1 MPNKL
6 VWEYLPEPPKEAVKG
21 LAHTLFKEE
30 LPWHDTIA
38 RLLLQRGISSFDQA
52 KAFFNPSL
60 VDLHDPYQMKD
71 MDLAVERILSA
82 IDQEQPILIYGD
94 YDVDGTC
101 SVAVLYLFLSA
112 IYPHVFTYVPDR
124 YREGYGVSTQGI
136 DFADDNEIP
145 LIITLDCGIKS
156 HERVVYARERGIDMI
171 ITDHHTPSD
180 TLPEAVAV
188 LNPKRADCPYPYKEL
203 CGCGIGFKLVQALC
217 TALDLPSQTAYRY
230 LDLVA
235 LATCADIVPLTG
247 ENRILVH
254 AGLQLINQQPS
265 EVMQLLLASAKH
277 PVEVRDLV
285 FVAAPRVNAAGRM
298 QHAEKAVRLL
308 TGQDLD
314 EAATLEYL
322 NTQRKTTDEQI
333 TYEALR
339 MIVLDREETAP
350 ATVVFSP
357 HWHKGVIGIVAS
369 RLIETYYRPTIV
381 FTQSGEVLA
390 ASARSVKGFN
400 LYEALC
406 ECQDELIQ
414 FGGHTAAAGMT
425 LHPDNYER
433 FKQKFQ
439 EVVERTLPPALR
451 DPKLLLSGE
460 LPLSDITYTFYRCL
474 QRFAPF
480 GPKNMTPIFYAHNV
494 LAKEV
499 RRVGKDFSHLRMIL
513 NDPKSNHDFVAV
525 GFGLGYQ
532 ESLVES
538 GEPLT
543 VAYQLT
549 ENSWQGRTS
558 LELIVKAVKIM
569 TSDQ

>member
-1 MPNKL
+1 MPSKL
-6 VWEYLPEPPKEAVKG
+6 VWDFLPAPPKEAVEA
-21 LAHTLFKEE
+21 LTRSLFKEV
-30 LPWHDTIA
+30 LPWHRTIA
-38 RLLLQRGISSFDQA
+38 SLLLQRGITSFEEA
-52 KAFFNPSL
+52 RAFFNPSL
-60 VDLHDPYQMKD
+60 ADLHDPFLMKD
-71 MDLAVERILSA
+71 MDKAVERILLA
-82 IDQEQPILIYGD
+82 ISSEQPILIYGD

-112 IYPHVFTYVPDR
+112 IYPNVFTYVPDR
-124 YREGYGVSTQGI
+124 YREGYGVSSQGI
-136 DFADDNEIP
+136 DFADDNQIP

-156 HERVVYARERGIDMI
+156 HERVAYARERGIDMI
-171 ITDHHTPSD
+171 ITDHHTPSE
-180 TLPEAVAV
+180 TLPEALAV
-188 LNPKRADCPYPYKEL
+188 LNPTRADCSYPYKEL

-217 TALDLPSQTAYRY
+217 KTLDFSPETAYKY

-254 AGLQLINQQPS
+254 TGLQLINQQPT
-265 EVMQLLLASAKH
+265 EVMQLLLASAKR

-285 FVAAPRVNAAGRM
+285 FVAAPRINAAGRM
-298 QHAEKAVRLL
+298 EHAEKAVRFLI
-308 TGQDLD
+308 GRDLD
-314 EAATLEYL
+314 KATELEYL

-333 TYEALR
+333 TEQALC
-339 MIVLDREETAP
+339 MILSQGEEEAP
-350 ATVVFSP
+350 ATVVFSQD
-357 HWHKGVIGIVAS
+357 WHKGVIGIVAS

-381 FTQSGEVLA
+381 FTQSGDVLA

-406 ECQDELIQ
+406 ECKDELIQ

-425 LHPDNYER
+425 LRPENYER

-439 EVVERTLPPALR
+439 EVVERTLPQELR
-451 DPKLLLSGE
+451 SPKLILSGE
-460 LPLSDITYTFYRCL
+460 LPLGDITYTFYRCL

-480 GPKNMTPIFYAHNV
+480 GPKNMTPVFYAHGV

-513 NDPKSNHDFVAV
+513 TDPKSNHDFVSV
-525 GFGLGYQ
+525 GFGLAPQ
-532 ESLVES
+532 KELIES
-538 GEPLT
+538 GQPLT
-543 VAYQLT
+543 IAYQLT

-558 LELIVKAVKIM
+558 LELIIKGVKSEK
-569 TSDQ
+569 

>member
-1 MPNKL
+1 MPSKL
-6 VWEYLPEPPKEAVKG
+6 VWDFLPAPPKEAVEA
-21 LAHTLFKEE
+21 LTRSLFKEV
-30 LPWHDTIA
+30 LPWHRTIA
-38 RLLLQRGISSFDQA
+38 SLLLQRGITSFEEA
-52 KAFFNPSL
+52 RAFFNPSL
-60 VDLHDPYQMKD
+60 ADLHDPFLMKD
-71 MDLAVERILSA
+71 MDKAVERILLA
-82 IDQEQPILIYGD
+82 ISSEQPILIYGD

-112 IYPHVFTYVPDR
+112 IYPNVFTYVPDR
-124 YREGYGVSTQGI
+124 YKEGYGVSSQGI
-136 DFADDNEIP
+136 DFADDNQIP

-156 HERVVYARERGIDMI
+156 HERVAYARERGIDMI
-171 ITDHHTPSD
+171 ITDHHTPSE
-180 TLPEAVAV
+180 TLPEALAV
-188 LNPKRADCPYPYKEL
+188 LNPKRADCSYPYKEL

-217 TALDLPSQTAYRY
+217 KTLDFSPETAYKY

-254 AGLQLINQQPS
+254 TGLQLINQQPT
-265 EVMQLLLASAKH
+265 EVMQLLLASAKR

-285 FVAAPRVNAAGRM
+285 FVAAPRINAAGRM
-298 QHAEKAVRLL
+298 EHAEKAVRFLI
-308 TGQDLD
+308 GRDLD
-314 EAATLEYL
+314 KATELEYL

-333 TYEALR
+333 TEQALC
-339 MIVLDREETAP
+339 MILSQGEEEAP
-350 ATVVFSP
+350 ATVVFSQD
-357 HWHKGVIGIVAS
+357 WHKGVIGIVAS

-381 FTQSGEVLA
+381 FTQSGDVLA

-406 ECQDELIQ
+406 ECKDELIQ

-425 LHPDNYER
+425 LRPENYER

-439 EVVERTLPPALR
+439 EVVERTLPQELR
-451 DPKLLLSGE
+451 SPKLTLSGE
-460 LPLSDITYTFYRCL
+460 LPLGDITYTFYRCL

-480 GPKNMTPIFYAHNV
+480 GPKNMTPVFYAHGV

-513 NDPKSNHDFVAV
+513 TDPKSNHDFVAV
-525 GFGLGYQ
+525 GFGLAPQ
-532 ESLVES
+532 KELIES
-538 GEPLT
+538 GQPLT
-543 VAYQLT
+543 IAYQLT

-558 LELIVKAVKIM
+558 LELIVKGVK
-569 TSDQ
+569 SEK

>member
-1 MPNKL
+1 MPSKL
-6 VWEYLPEPPKEAVKG
+6 VWDFLPAPPKEAVEA
-21 LAHTLFKEE
+21 LTRSLFKEV
-30 LPWHDTIA
+30 LPWHRTIA
-38 RLLLQRGISSFDQA
+38 SLLLQRGITSFEEA
-52 KAFFNPSL
+52 RAFFNPSL
-60 VDLHDPYQMKD
+60 ADLHDPFLMKD
-71 MDLAVERILSA
+71 MDKAVERILLA
-82 IDQEQPILIYGD
+82 ISSEQPILIYGD

-112 IYPHVFTYVPDR
+112 IYPNVFTYVPDR
-124 YREGYGVSTQGI
+124 YREGYGVSSQGI
-136 DFADDNEIP
+136 DFADDNQIP

-156 HERVVYARERGIDMI
+156 HERVAYARQRRIDMI
-171 ITDHHTPSD
+171 ITDHHTPSE
-180 TLPEAVAV
+180 TLPEALAV
-188 LNPKRADCPYPYKEL
+188 LNPKRADCSYPYKEL

-217 TALDLPSQTAYRY
+217 KTLDFSPETAYKY

-254 AGLQLINQQPS
+254 TGLQLINQQPT
-265 EVMQLLLASAKH
+265 EVMQLLLASAKR

-285 FVAAPRVNAAGRM
+285 FVAAPRINAAGRM
-298 QHAEKAVRLL
+298 EHAEKAVRFLI
-308 TGQDLD
+308 GRDLD
-314 EAATLEYL
+314 KATELEYL

-333 TYEALR
+333 TEQALC
-339 MIVLDREETAP
+339 MILSQGEEEAP
-350 ATVVFSP
+350 ATVVFSQD
-357 HWHKGVIGIVAS
+357 WHKGVIGIVAS

-381 FTQSGEVLA
+381 FTQSGDVLA

-406 ECQDELIQ
+406 ECKDELIQ
-414 FGGHTAAAGMT
+414 FGGHTAVAGMT
-425 LHPDNYER
+425 LRPENYER

-439 EVVERTLPPALR
+439 EVVERTLPQELR
-451 DPKLLLSGE
+451 SPKLILSGK

-480 GPKNMTPIFYAHNV
+480 GPKNMTPVFYAHGV

-513 NDPKSNHDFVAV
+513 TDLKSNHDFVAV
-525 GFGLGYQ
+525 GFGLAPQ
-532 ESLVES
+532 KELIES
-538 GEPLT
+538 GQPLT
-543 VAYQLT
+543 IAYQLT

-558 LELIVKAVKIM
+558 LELVVKDVRR
-569 TSDQ
+569 Q

>member
-1 MPNKL
+1 MPSQL
-6 VWEYLPEPPKEAVKG
+6 VWDFLPAPPKEAVAA
-21 LAHTLFKEE
+21 LTRSLFKEG
-30 LPWHDTIA
+30 LPWHRTIA
-38 RLLLQRGISSFDQA
+38 SLLLQRGITSFEEA
-52 KAFFNPSL
+52 RAFFNPSL
-60 VDLHDPYQMKD
+60 ADLHDPFLMKD
-71 MDLAVERILSA
+71 MDKAVERILLA
-82 IDQEQPILIYGD
+82 ISSEQPILIYGD

-112 IYPHVFTYVPDR
+112 IYPNVFTYVPDR
-124 YREGYGVSTQGI
+124 YREGYGVSSQGI
-136 DFADDNEIP
+136 DFADDNQIP

-156 HERVVYARERGIDMI
+156 HERVAYAHERGIDMI
-171 ITDHHTPSD
+171 ITDHHTPSE
-180 TLPEAVAV
+180 TLPEALAV
-188 LNPKRADCPYPYKEL
+188 LNPKRADCSYPYKEL

-217 TALDLPSQTAYRY
+217 KTLDFSPETAYKY

-254 AGLQLINQQPS
+254 TGLQLINQQPT
-265 EVMQLLLASAKH
+265 EVMQLLLASAKR

-285 FVAAPRVNAAGRM
+285 FVAAPRINAAGRM
-298 QHAEKAVRLL
+298 EHAEKAVRFLI
-308 TGQDLD
+308 GRDLD
-314 EAATLEYL
+314 KATELEYL

-333 TYEALR
+333 TEQALC
-339 MIVLDREETAP
+339 MILSQGEEEAP
-350 ATVVFSP
+350 ATVVFSQD
-357 HWHKGVIGIVAS
+357 WHKGVIGIVAS

-381 FTQSGEVLA
+381 FTQSGDVLA

-406 ECQDELIQ
+406 ECKDELIQ

-425 LHPDNYER
+425 LRPENYER

-439 EVVERTLPPALR
+439 EVVERTLPQELR
-451 DPKLLLSGE
+451 SPKLTLSGE
-460 LPLSDITYTFYRCL
+460 LPLGDITYTFYRCL

-480 GPKNMTPIFYAHNV
+480 GPKNMTPVFYAHGV

-513 NDPKSNHDFVAV
+513 TDPKSNHDFVAV

-538 GEPLT
+538 GAPLT
-543 VAYQLT
+543 IAYQLM
-549 ENSWQGRTS
+549 ENEWQGRTS
-558 LELIVKAVKIM
+558 LELIVKAVK
-569 TSDQ
+569 SEE

>member
-1 MPNKL
+1 MPSKL
-6 VWEYLPEPPKEAVKG
+6 VWDFLPAPPKEAVEA
-21 LAHTLFKEE
+21 LTRSLFKEV
-30 LPWHDTIA
+30 LPWHRTIA
-38 RLLLQRGISSFDQA
+38 SLLLQRGITSFEEA
-52 KAFFNPSL
+52 RAFFNPSL
-60 VDLHDPYQMKD
+60 ADLHDPFLMKD
-71 MDLAVERILSA
+71 MDKAVERILLA
-82 IDQEQPILIYGD
+82 ISSEQPILIYGD

-112 IYPHVFTYVPDR
+112 IYPNVFTYVPDR
-124 YREGYGVSTQGI
+124 YKEGYGVSSQGI
-136 DFADDNEIP
+136 DFADDNQIP

-156 HERVVYARERGIDMI
+156 HERVAYAHERGIDMI
-171 ITDHHTPSD
+171 ITDHHTPSE
-180 TLPEAVAV
+180 TLPEALAV
-188 LNPKRADCPYPYKEL
+188 LNPKRADCSYPYKEL

-217 TALDLPSQTAYRY
+217 KTLDFSPETAYKY

-254 AGLQLINQQPS
+254 TGLQLINQQPT
-265 EVMQLLLASAKH
+265 EVMQLLLASAKR

-285 FVAAPRVNAAGRM
+285 FVAAPRINAAGRM
-298 QHAEKAVRLL
+298 EHAEKAVRFLI
-308 TGQDLD
+308 GRDLD
-314 EAATLEYL
+314 KATELEYL

-333 TYEALR
+333 TEQALC
-339 MIVLDREETAP
+339 MILSQGEEEAP
-350 ATVVFSP
+350 ATVVFSQD
-357 HWHKGVIGIVAS
+357 WHKGVIGIVAS

-381 FTQSGEVLA
+381 FTQSGDVLA

-406 ECQDELIQ
+406 ECKDELIQ

-425 LHPDNYER
+425 LRPENYER

-439 EVVERTLPPALR
+439 EVVERTLPQELR
-451 DPKLLLSGE
+451 SPKLTLSGE

-480 GPKNMTPIFYAHNV
+480 GPKNMTPVFYAHGV

-513 NDPKSNHDFVAV
+513 TDPKSNHDFVAV
-525 GFGLGYQ
+525 GFGLAPQ
-532 ESLVES
+532 KELIES
-538 GEPLT
+538 GQPLT
-543 VAYQLT
+543 IAYQLT

-558 LELIVKAVKIM
+558 LELIIKGVKSEK
-569 TSDQ
+569 

>member
-1 MPNKL
+1 MPSKL
-6 VWEYLPEPPKEAVKG
+6 VWDFLPAPPKEAVEA
-21 LAHTLFKEE
+21 LTRSLFKEV
-30 LPWHDTIA
+30 LPWHRTIA
-38 RLLLQRGISSFDQA
+38 SLLLQRGITSFEEA
-52 KAFFNPSL
+52 RAFFNPSL
-60 VDLHDPYQMKD
+60 ADLHDPFLMKD
-71 MDLAVERILSA
+71 MDKAVERILLA
-82 IDQEQPILIYGD
+82 ISSEQPILIYGD

-112 IYPHVFTYVPDR
+112 IYPNVFTYVPDR
-124 YREGYGVSTQGI
+124 YREGYGVSSQGI
-136 DFADDNEIP
+136 DFADDNQIP

-156 HERVVYARERGIDMI
+156 HERVAYAHERGIDMI
-171 ITDHHTPSD
+171 ITDHHTPSE
-180 TLPEAVAV
+180 TLPEALAV
-188 LNPKRADCPYPYKEL
+188 LNPKRADCSYPYKEL

-217 TALDLPSQTAYRY
+217 KTLDFSPETAYKY

-254 AGLQLINQQPS
+254 TGLQLINQQPT
-265 EVMQLLLASAKH
+265 EVMQLLLASAKR

-285 FVAAPRVNAAGRM
+285 FVAAPRINAAGRM
-298 QHAEKAVRLL
+298 EHAEKAVHFLI
-308 TGQDLD
+308 GCDLD
-314 EAATLEYL
+314 KVTELEYL

-333 TYEALR
+333 TEQALC
-339 MIVLDREETAP
+339 MILSQGEEEAP
-350 ATVVFSP
+350 ATVVFSQD
-357 HWHKGVIGIVAS
+357 WHKGVIGIVAS

-381 FTQSGEVLA
+381 FTQSGDVLA

-406 ECQDELIQ
+406 ECKDELIQ

-425 LHPDNYER
+425 LRPENYER

-439 EVVERTLPPALR
+439 EVVERTLPQELR
-451 DPKLLLSGE
+451 SPKLILSGK

-480 GPKNMTPIFYAHNV
+480 GPKNMTPVFYAHGV

-513 NDPKSNHDFVAV
+513 TDPKSNHDFVAV
-525 GFGLGYQ
+525 GFGLAPQ
-532 ESLVES
+532 KELIES
-538 GEPLT
+538 GQPLT
-543 VAYQLT
+543 IAYQLT

-558 LELIVKAVKIM
+558 LELVVKGVK
-569 TSDQ
+569 SEK

>member
-1 MPNKL
+1 MPSKL
-6 VWEYLPEPPKEAVKG
+6 VWDFLPAPPKEAVEA
-21 LAHTLFKEE
+21 LTHSLFKEV
-30 LPWHDTIA
+30 LPWHRTIA
-38 RLLLQRGISSFDQA
+38 SLLLQRGITSFEEA
-52 KAFFNPSL
+52 RAFFNPSL
-60 VDLHDPYQMKD
+60 ADLHDPFLMKD
-71 MDLAVERILSA
+71 MDKAVERILLA
-82 IDQEQPILIYGD
+82 ISSEQPILIYGD

-112 IYPHVFTYVPDR
+112 IYPNVFTYVPDR
-124 YREGYGVSTQGI
+124 YKEGYGVSKEGI
-136 DFADDNEIP
+136 DFADDNQIP

-156 HERVVYARERGIDMI
+156 HERVAYARERRIDMI
-171 ITDHHTPSD
+171 ITDHHTPSE
-180 TLPEAVAV
+180 TLPEALAV
-188 LNPKRADCPYPYKEL
+188 LNPKRADCSYPYKEL

-217 TALDLPSQTAYRY
+217 KTLDFSPETAYKY

-254 AGLQLINQQPS
+254 TGLQLINQQPT
-265 EVMQLLLASAKH
+265 EVMQLLLASAKR

-285 FVAAPRVNAAGRM
+285 FVAAPRINAAGRM
-298 QHAEKAVRLL
+298 EHAEKAVRFLI
-308 TGQDLD
+308 GRDLD
-314 EAATLEYL
+314 KATELEYL

-333 TYEALR
+333 TEQALC
-339 MIVLDREETAP
+339 MILSQGEEEAP
-350 ATVVFSP
+350 ATVVFSQD
-357 HWHKGVIGIVAS
+357 WHKGVIGIVAS

-381 FTQSGEVLA
+381 FTQSGDVLA

-406 ECQDELIQ
+406 ECKDELIQ

-425 LHPDNYER
+425 LRPENYER

-439 EVVERTLPPALR
+439 EVVERTLPQELR
-451 DPKLLLSGE
+451 SPKLTLSGE
-460 LPLSDITYTFYRCL
+460 LPLGDITYTFYRCL

-480 GPKNMTPIFYAHNV
+480 GPKNMTPVFYAHGV

-513 NDPKSNHDFVAV
+513 IDPKSNHDFVAV
-525 GFGLGYQ
+525 GFGLAPQ
-532 ESLVES
+532 KELIES
-538 GEPLT
+538 GQPLT
-543 VAYQLT
+543 IAYQLT

-558 LELIVKAVKIM
+558 LELIIKGVKSEK
-569 TSDQ
+569 

>member
-1 MPNKL
+1 MPSKL
-6 VWEYLPEPPKEAVKG
+6 VWDFLPTPPKEAVEA
-21 LAHTLFKEE
+21 LTHSLFKEVH
-30 LPWHDTIA
+30 PWHRIIA
-38 RLLLQRGISSFDQA
+38 SLLLQRGITSFEEA

-60 VDLHDPYQMKD
+60 ADLHDPFLMKD
-71 MDLAVERILSA
+71 MDKAVERILLA
-82 IDQEQPILIYGD
+82 ISSEQPILIYGD

-112 IYPHVFTYVPDR
+112 IYPNVFTYVPDR
-124 YREGYGVSTQGI
+124 YREGYGVSSQGI
-136 DFADDNEIP
+136 DFADDNQIP

-156 HERVVYARERGIDMI
+156 HERVAYARERGIDMI
-171 ITDHHTPSD
+171 ITDHHTPSE
-180 TLPEAVAV
+180 TLPEALAV
-188 LNPKRADCPYPYKEL
+188 LNPKRADCSYPYKEL

-217 TALDLPSQTAYRY
+217 KTLDFSPETAYKY

-254 AGLQLINQQPS
+254 TGLQLINQQPT
-265 EVMQLLLASAKH
+265 EVMQLLLASSKR

-285 FVAAPRVNAAGRM
+285 FVAAPRINAAGRM
-298 QHAEKAVRLL
+298 EHAEKAVRFLI
-308 TGQDLD
+308 GRDLD
-314 EAATLEYL
+314 KATELEYL

-333 TYEALR
+333 TEQALC
-339 MIVLDREETAP
+339 MILSQGEEEAP
-350 ATVVFSP
+350 ATVVFSQD
-357 HWHKGVIGIVAS
+357 WHKGVIGIVAS

-381 FTQSGEVLA
+381 FTQSGDVLA

-406 ECQDELIQ
+406 ECKDELIQ

-425 LHPDNYER
+425 LRPENYER

-439 EVVERTLPPALR
+439 EVVERTLPQELR
-451 DPKLLLSGE
+451 SPKLTLSGE
-460 LPLSDITYTFYRCL
+460 LPLGDITYTFYRCL

-480 GPKNMTPIFYAHNV
+480 GPKNMTPVFYAHGV

-513 NDPKSNHDFVAV
+513 TDPKSNHDFVAV
-525 GFGLGYQ
+525 GFGLAPQ
-532 ESLVES
+532 KELIES
-538 GEPLT
+538 GQPLT
-543 VAYQLT
+543 IAYQLT

-558 LELIVKAVKIM
+558 LELIIKGVKRM
-569 TSDQ
+569 TSD

>member
-1 MPNKL
+1 MPSKL
-6 VWEYLPEPPKEAVKG
+6 VWDFLPTPPKEAVEA
-21 LAHTLFKEE
+21 LTHSLFKEVH
-30 LPWHDTIA
+30 PWHRIIA
-38 RLLLQRGISSFDQA
+38 SLLLQRGITSFEEA

-60 VDLHDPYQMKD
+60 ADLHDPFLMKD
-71 MDLAVERILSA
+71 MDKAVERILLA
-82 IDQEQPILIYGD
+82 ISSEQPILIYGD

-112 IYPHVFTYVPDR
+112 IYPNVFTYVPDR
-124 YREGYGVSTQGI
+124 YREGYGVSSQGI
-136 DFADDNEIP
+136 DFADDNQIP

-156 HERVVYARERGIDMI
+156 HERVAYARERGIDMI
-171 ITDHHTPSD
+171 ITDHHTPSE
-180 TLPEAVAV
+180 TLPEALAV
-188 LNPKRADCPYPYKEL
+188 LNPKRADCSYPYKEL

-217 TALDLPSQTAYRY
+217 KTLDFSPETAYKY

-254 AGLQLINQQPS
+254 TGLQLINQQPT
-265 EVMQLLLASAKH
+265 EVMQLLLASAKR

-285 FVAAPRVNAAGRM
+285 FVAAPRINAAGRM
-298 QHAEKAVRLL
+298 EHAEKAVRFLI
-308 TGQDLD
+308 GRDLD
-314 EAATLEYL
+314 KATELEYL

-333 TYEALR
+333 TEQALC
-339 MIVLDREETAP
+339 MILSQGEEEAP
-350 ATVVFSP
+350 ATVVFSQD
-357 HWHKGVIGIVAS
+357 WHKGVIGIVAS

-381 FTQSGEVLA
+381 FTQSGDVLA

-406 ECQDELIQ
+406 ECKDELIQ

-425 LHPDNYER
+425 LRPENYER

-439 EVVERTLPPALR
+439 EVVERTLPQELR
-451 DPKLLLSGE
+451 SPKLTLSGE
-460 LPLSDITYTFYRCL
+460 LPLGDITYTFYRCL

-480 GPKNMTPIFYAHNV
+480 GPKNMTPVFYAHGV

-513 NDPKSNHDFVAV
+513 TDPKSNHDFVAV
-525 GFGLGYQ
+525 GFGLAPQ
-532 ESLVES
+532 KELIES
-538 GEPLT
+538 GQPLT
-543 VAYQLT
+543 IAYQLT

-558 LELIVKAVKIM
+558 LELIIKGVKSEK
-569 TSDQ
+569 

>member
-1 MPNKL
+1 MPSKL
-6 VWEYLPEPPKEAVKG
+6 VWDFLPAPPKEAVEA
-21 LAHTLFKEE
+21 LTRSLFKEV
-30 LPWHDTIA
+30 LPWHRTIA
-38 RLLLQRGISSFDQA
+38 SLLLQRGITSFEEA
-52 KAFFNPSL
+52 RAFFNPSL
-60 VDLHDPYQMKD
+60 ADLHDPFLMKD
-71 MDLAVERILSA
+71 MDKAVERILLTISS
-82 IDQEQPILIYGD
+82 EQPILIYGD

-112 IYPHVFTYVPDR
+112 IYPNVFTYVPDR
-124 YREGYGVSTQGI
+124 YREGYGVSSQGI
-136 DFADDNEIP
+136 DFADDNQIP

-156 HERVVYARERGIDMI
+156 HERVAYAHERGIDMI
-171 ITDHHTPSD
+171 ITDHHTPSE
-180 TLPEAVAV
+180 TLPEALAV
-188 LNPKRADCPYPYKEL
+188 LNPKRADCSYPYKEL

-217 TALDLPSQTAYRY
+217 KTLDFSPETAYKY

-254 AGLQLINQQPS
+254 TGLQLINQQPT
-265 EVMQLLLASAKH
+265 EVMQLLLASAKR

-285 FVAAPRVNAAGRM
+285 FVAAPRINAAGRM
-298 QHAEKAVRLL
+298 EHAEKAVRFLI
-308 TGQDLD
+308 GRDLD
-314 EAATLEYL
+314 KATELEYL

-333 TYEALR
+333 TEQALCMILSQGEEAS
-339 MIVLDREETAP
+339 P

-381 FTQSGEVLA
+381 FTQSGDVLA

-406 ECQDELIQ
+406 ECKDELIQ

-425 LHPDNYER
+425 LRPENYER
-433 FKQKFQ
+433 FKQRFQ
-439 EVVERTLPPALR
+439 EVVERTLPQELR
-451 DPKLLLSGE
+451 SPKLTLSGE
-460 LPLSDITYTFYRCL
+460 LPLGDITYTFYRCL

-480 GPKNMTPIFYAHNV
+480 GPKNMTPVFYAHGV

-513 NDPKSNHDFVAV
+513 TDPKSNHDFVAV
-525 GFGLGYQ
+525 GFGLAPQ
-532 ESLVES
+532 KKLIES
-538 GEPLT
+538 GQPLT
-543 VAYQLT
+543 IAYQLT

-558 LELIVKAVKIM
+558 LELIIKGVKSEK
-569 TSDQ
+569 

>member
-1 MPNKL
+1 MPSKL
-6 VWEYLPEPPKEAVKG
+6 VWDFLPAPPKEAVEA
-21 LAHTLFKEE
+21 LTRSLFKEV
-30 LPWHDTIA
+30 LPWHRTIA
-38 RLLLQRGISSFDQA
+38 SLLLQRGITSFEEA
-52 KAFFNPSL
+52 RAFFNPSL
-60 VDLHDPYQMKD
+60 ADLHDPFLMKD
-71 MDLAVERILSA
+71 MDKAVERILLA
-82 IDQEQPILIYGD
+82 ISSEQPILIYGD

-112 IYPHVFTYVPDR
+112 IYPNVFTYVPDR
-124 YREGYGVSTQGI
+124 YREGYGVSSQGI
-136 DFADDNEIP
+136 DFADDNQIP

-156 HERVVYARERGIDMI
+156 HERVAYARQRRIDMI
-171 ITDHHTPSD
+171 ITDHHTPSE
-180 TLPEAVAV
+180 TLPEALAV
-188 LNPKRADCPYPYKEL
+188 LNPKRADCSYPYKEL

-217 TALDLPSQTAYRY
+217 KTLDFSPETAYKY

-254 AGLQLINQQPS
+254 TGLQLINQQPT
-265 EVMQLLLASAKH
+265 EVMQLLLASAKR

-285 FVAAPRVNAAGRM
+285 FVAAPRINAAGRM
-298 QHAEKAVRLL
+298 EHAEKAVRFLI
-308 TGQDLD
+308 GRDLD
-314 EAATLEYL
+314 KATELEYL

-333 TYEALR
+333 TEQALC
-339 MIVLDREETAP
+339 MILSQGEEEAP
-350 ATVVFSP
+350 ATVVFSQD
-357 HWHKGVIGIVAS
+357 WHKGVIGIVAS

-381 FTQSGEVLA
+381 FTQSGDVLA

-406 ECQDELIQ
+406 ECKDELIQ

-425 LHPDNYER
+425 LRPENYER

-439 EVVERTLPPALR
+439 EVVERTLPQELR
-451 DPKLLLSGE
+451 SPKLILSGK

-480 GPKNMTPIFYAHNV
+480 GPKNMTPVFYAHGV

-513 NDPKSNHDFVAV
+513 TDLKSNHDFVAV
-525 GFGLGYQ
+525 GFGLAPQ
-532 ESLVES
+532 KELIES
-538 GEPLT
+538 GQPLT
-543 VAYQLT
+543 IAYQLT

-558 LELIVKAVKIM
+558 LELVVE
-569 TSDQ
+569 DVRRQ

>member
-1 MPNKL
+1 MPSKL
-6 VWEYLPEPPKEAVKG
+6 VWDFLPAPPKEAVEA
-21 LAHTLFKEE
+21 LTRSLFKEV
-30 LPWHDTIA
+30 LPWHRTIA
-38 RLLLQRGISSFDQA
+38 SLLLQRGITSFEEVR
-52 KAFFNPSL
+52 AFFNPSL
-60 VDLHDPYQMKD
+60 ADLHDPFLMKD
-71 MDLAVERILSA
+71 MDKAVERILLA
-82 IDQEQPILIYGD
+82 ISSEQPILIYGD

-112 IYPHVFTYVPDR
+112 IYPNVFTYVPDR
-124 YREGYGVSTQGI
+124 YREGYGVSSQGI
-136 DFADDNEIP
+136 DFADDNQIP

-156 HERVVYARERGIDMI
+156 HERVAYARERGIDMI
-171 ITDHHTPSD
+171 ITDHHTPSE
-180 TLPEAVAV
+180 TLPEALAV
-188 LNPKRADCPYPYKEL
+188 LNPKRADCSYPYKEL

-217 TALDLPSQTAYRY
+217 KTLDFSPETAYKY

-254 AGLQLINQQPS
+254 TGLQLINQQPT
-265 EVMQLLLASAKH
+265 EVMQLLLASAKR

-285 FVAAPRVNAAGRM
+285 FVAAPRINAAGRM
-298 QHAEKAVRLL
+298 EHAEKAVRFLI
-308 TGQDLD
+308 GRDLD
-314 EAATLEYL
+314 KATELEYL

-333 TYEALR
+333 TEQALC
-339 MIVLDREETAP
+339 MILSQGEEEAP
-350 ATVVFSP
+350 ATVVFSQD
-357 HWHKGVIGIVAS
+357 WHKGVIGIVAS

-381 FTQSGEVLA
+381 FTQSGDVLA

-406 ECQDELIQ
+406 ECKDELIQ

-425 LHPDNYER
+425 LRPENYER

-439 EVVERTLPPALR
+439 EVVERTLPQELR
-451 DPKLLLSGE
+451 SPKLTLSGE
-460 LPLSDITYTFYRCL
+460 LPLADITYTFYRCL

-480 GPKNMTPIFYAHNV
+480 GPKNMTPVFYAHGV

-513 NDPKSNHDFVAV
+513 TDPKSNHDFVAV
-525 GFGLGYQ
+525 GFGLAPQ
-532 ESLVES
+532 KELIES
-538 GEPLT
+538 GQPLT
-543 VAYQLT
+543 IAYQLT

-558 LELIVKAVKIM
+558 LELVVKDVRR
-569 TSDQ
+569 Q

>member
-1 MPNKL
+1 MPSKL
-6 VWEYLPEPPKEAVKG
+6 VWDFLPAPPKEAVEA
-21 LAHTLFKEE
+21 LTRSLFKEV
-30 LPWHDTIA
+30 LPWHRTIA
-38 RLLLQRGISSFDQA
+38 SLLLQRGITSFEEA
-52 KAFFNPSL
+52 RAFFNPSL
-60 VDLHDPYQMKD
+60 ADLHDPFLMKD
-71 MDLAVERILSA
+71 MDKAVERILLA
-82 IDQEQPILIYGD
+82 ISSEQPILIYGD

-112 IYPHVFTYVPDR
+112 IYPNVFTYVPDR
-124 YREGYGVSTQGI
+124 YREGYGVSSQGI
-136 DFADDNEIP
+136 DFADDNQIP

-156 HERVVYARERGIDMI
+156 HERVAYAHERRIDMI
-171 ITDHHTPSD
+171 ITDHHTPSE
-180 TLPEAVAV
+180 TLPEALAV
-188 LNPKRADCPYPYKEL
+188 LNPKRADCSYPYKEL

-217 TALDLPSQTAYRY
+217 KTLDFSPETAYKY

-254 AGLQLINQQPS
+254 TGLQLINQQPT
-265 EVMQLLLASAKH
+265 EVMQLLLASAKR

-285 FVAAPRVNAAGRM
+285 FVAAPRINAAGRM
-298 QHAEKAVRLL
+298 EHAEKAVRFLI
-308 TGQDLD
+308 GRDLD
-314 EAATLEYL
+314 KATELEYL

-333 TYEALR
+333 TEQALC
-339 MIVLDREETAP
+339 MILSQGEEEAP
-350 ATVVFSP
+350 ATVVFSQD
-357 HWHKGVIGIVAS
+357 WHKGVIGIVAS

-381 FTQSGEVLA
+381 FTQSGDVLA

-406 ECQDELIQ
+406 ECKDELIQ

-425 LHPDNYER
+425 LRPENYER

-439 EVVERTLPPALR
+439 EVVERTLPQELR
-451 DPKLLLSGE
+451 SPKLTLSGE

-480 GPKNMTPIFYAHNV
+480 GPKNMTPVFYAHGV

-513 NDPKSNHDFVAV
+513 TDPKSNHDFVAV
-525 GFGLGYQ
+525 GFGLAPQ
-532 ESLVES
+532 KELIES
-538 GEPLT
+538 GQPLT
-543 VAYQLT
+543 IAYQLT

-558 LELIVKAVKIM
+558 LELIIKGVKSEK
-569 TSDQ
+569 

>member
-1 MPNKL
+1 MPSKL
-6 VWEYLPEPPKEAVKG
+6 VWDFLSAPPKEAVEA
-21 LAHTLFKEE
+21 LTRSLFKEV
-30 LPWHDTIA
+30 LPWHRTIA
-38 RLLLQRGISSFDQA
+38 SLLLQRGITSFEEA
-52 KAFFNPSL
+52 RAFFNPSL
-60 VDLHDPYQMKD
+60 ADLHDPFLMKD
-71 MDLAVERILSA
+71 MDKAVERILLA
-82 IDQEQPILIYGD
+82 ISSEQPILIYGD

-112 IYPHVFTYVPDR
+112 IYPNVFTYVPDR
-124 YREGYGVSTQGI
+124 YKEGYGVSSQGI
-136 DFADDNEIP
+136 DFADDNQIP

-156 HERVVYARERGIDMI
+156 HERVAYARERGIDMI
-171 ITDHHTPSD
+171 ITDHHTPSE
-180 TLPEAVAV
+180 TLPEALAV
-188 LNPKRADCPYPYKEL
+188 LNPKRADCSYPYKEL

-217 TALDLPSQTAYRY
+217 KTLDFSPETAYKY

-254 AGLQLINQQPS
+254 TGLQLINQQPT
-265 EVMQLLLASAKH
+265 EVMQLLLASAKR

-285 FVAAPRVNAAGRM
+285 FVAAPRINAAGRM
-298 QHAEKAVRLL
+298 EHAEKAVRFLI
-308 TGQDLD
+308 GCDLD
-314 EAATLEYL
+314 KATELEYL

-333 TYEALR
+333 TEQALC
-339 MIVLDREETAP
+339 MILSQGEEEAP
-350 ATVVFSP
+350 ATVVFSQD
-357 HWHKGVIGIVAS
+357 WHKGVIGIVAS

-381 FTQSGEVLA
+381 FTQSGDVLA

-406 ECQDELIQ
+406 ECKDELIQ

-425 LHPDNYER
+425 LRPENYER

-439 EVVERTLPPALR
+439 EVVERTLPQELR
-451 DPKLLLSGE
+451 SPKLTLSGE
-460 LPLSDITYTFYRCL
+460 LPLGDITYTFYHCL

-480 GPKNMTPIFYAHNV
+480 GPKNMTPVFYAHGV

-513 NDPKSNHDFVAV
+513 TDPKSNHDFVAV
-525 GFGLGYQ
+525 GFGLAPQ
-532 ESLVES
+532 KELIES
-538 GEPLT
+538 GQPLT
-543 VAYQLT
+543 IAYQLT

-558 LELIVKAVKIM
+558 LELIIKGVKSEK
-569 TSDQ
+569 

>member
-1 MPNKL
+1 MPSKL
-6 VWEYLPEPPKEAVKG
+6 VWDFLPAPPKEAVEA
-21 LAHTLFKEE
+21 LTRSLFKEV
-30 LPWHDTIA
+30 LPWHRTIA
-38 RLLLQRGISSFDQA
+38 SLLLQRGITSFEEA
-52 KAFFNPSL
+52 RAFFNPSL
-60 VDLHDPYQMKD
+60 ADLHDPFLMKD
-71 MDLAVERILSA
+71 MDKAVERILLA
-82 IDQEQPILIYGD
+82 ISSEQPILIYGD

-112 IYPHVFTYVPDR
+112 IYPNVFTYVPDR
-124 YREGYGVSTQGI
+124 YKEGYGVSSQGI
-136 DFADDNEIP
+136 DFADDNQIP

-156 HERVVYARERGIDMI
+156 HERVAYAHERGIDMI
-171 ITDHHTPSD
+171 ITDHHTPSE
-180 TLPEAVAV
+180 TLPEALAV
-188 LNPKRADCPYPYKEL
+188 LNPKRADCSYPYKEL

-217 TALDLPSQTAYRY
+217 KTLDFSPETAYKY

-254 AGLQLINQQPS
+254 TGLQLINQQPT
-265 EVMQLLLASAKH
+265 EVMQLLLASAKR

-285 FVAAPRVNAAGRM
+285 FVAAPRINAAGRM
-298 QHAEKAVRLL
+298 EHAEKAVRFLI
-308 TGQDLD
+308 GHDLD
-314 EAATLEYL
+314 KATELEYL

-333 TYEALR
+333 TEQALC
-339 MIVLDREETAP
+339 MILSQGEEEAP
-350 ATVVFSP
+350 ATVVFSQD
-357 HWHKGVIGIVAS
+357 WHKGVIGIVAS

-381 FTQSGEVLA
+381 FTQSGDVLA

-406 ECQDELIQ
+406 ECKDELIQ

-425 LHPDNYER
+425 LRPENYER

-439 EVVERTLPPALR
+439 EVVERTLPQELR
-451 DPKLLLSGE
+451 SPKLILSGK

-480 GPKNMTPIFYAHNV
+480 GPKNMTPIFYAHGV

-513 NDPKSNHDFVAV
+513 TDPKSNHDFVAV
-525 GFGLGYQ
+525 GFGLAPQ
-532 ESLVES
+532 KELIES
-538 GEPLT
+538 GQPLT
-543 VAYQLT
+543 IAYQLT

-558 LELIVKAVKIM
+558 LELIIKGVKSEK
-569 TSDQ
+569 

>member
-1 MPNKL
+1 MPSKL
-6 VWEYLPEPPKEAVKG
+6 VWDFLPTPPKEAVEA
-21 LAHTLFKEE
+21 LTHSLFKEVH
-30 LPWHDTIA
+30 PWHRIIA
-38 RLLLQRGISSFDQA
+38 SLLLQRGITSFEEA

-60 VDLHDPYQMKD
+60 ADLHDPFLMKD
-71 MDLAVERILSA
+71 MDKAVERILLA
-82 IDQEQPILIYGD
+82 ISSEQPILIYGD

-112 IYPHVFTYVPDR
+112 IYPNVFTYVPDR
-124 YREGYGVSTQGI
+124 YREGYGVSSQGI
-136 DFADDNEIP
+136 DFADDNQIP

-156 HERVVYARERGIDMI
+156 HERVAYARERGIDMI
-171 ITDHHTPSD
+171 ITDHHTPSE
-180 TLPEAVAV
+180 TLPEALAV
-188 LNPKRADCPYPYKEL
+188 LNPKRADCSYPYKEL

-217 TALDLPSQTAYRY
+217 KTLDFSPETAYKY

-254 AGLQLINQQPS
+254 TGLQLINQQPT
-265 EVMQLLLASAKH
+265 EVMQLLLASSKR

-285 FVAAPRVNAAGRM
+285 FVAAPRINAAGRM
-298 QHAEKAVRLL
+298 EHAEKAVRFLI
-308 TGQDLD
+308 GRDLD
-314 EAATLEYL
+314 KATELEYL

-333 TYEALR
+333 TEQALC
-339 MIVLDREETAP
+339 MILSQGEEEAP
-350 ATVVFSP
+350 ATVVFSQD
-357 HWHKGVIGIVAS
+357 WHKGVIGIVAS

-381 FTQSGEVLA
+381 FTQSGDVLA

-406 ECQDELIQ
+406 ECKDELIQ

-425 LHPDNYER
+425 LRPENYER

-439 EVVERTLPPALR
+439 EVVERTLPQELR
-451 DPKLLLSGE
+451 SPKLTLSGE
-460 LPLSDITYTFYRCL
+460 LPLGDITYTFYRCL

-480 GPKNMTPIFYAHNV
+480 GPKNMTPVFYAHGV

-513 NDPKSNHDFVAV
+513 TDPKSNHDFVAV
-525 GFGLGYQ
+525 GFGLAPQ
-532 ESLVES
+532 KELIES
-538 GEPLT
+538 GQPLT
-543 VAYQLT
+543 IAYQLT

-558 LELIVKAVKIM
+558 LELIIKGVKSEK
-569 TSDQ
+569 

>member
-1 MPNKL
+1 MPSKL
-6 VWEYLPEPPKEAVKG
+6 VWDFLPAPPKEAVEA
-21 LAHTLFKEE
+21 LTRSLFKEV
-30 LPWHDTIA
+30 LPWHRTIA
-38 RLLLQRGISSFDQA
+38 SLLLQRGITSFEEA
-52 KAFFNPSL
+52 RAFFNPSL
-60 VDLHDPYQMKD
+60 ADLHDPFLMKD
-71 MDLAVERILSA
+71 MDKAVERILLA
-82 IDQEQPILIYGD
+82 INSEQPILIYGD

-112 IYPHVFTYVPDR
+112 IYPNVFTYVPDR
-124 YREGYGVSTQGI
+124 YKEGYGVSSQGI
-136 DFADDNEIP
+136 DFADDNQIP

-156 HERVVYARERGIDMI
+156 HERVAYARERRIDMI
-171 ITDHHTPSD
+171 ITDHHTPSE
-180 TLPEAVAV
+180 TLPEALAV
-188 LNPKRADCPYPYKEL
+188 LNPKRADCSYPYKEL

-217 TALDLPSQTAYRY
+217 KPLDFSPETAYKY

-254 AGLQLINQQPS
+254 TGLQLINQQPTQ
-265 EVMQLLLASAKH
+265 VMQLLLASAKR

-285 FVAAPRVNAAGRM
+285 FVAAPRINAAGRM
-298 QHAEKAVRLL
+298 EHAEKAVRFLI
-308 TGQDLD
+308 GRDLD
-314 EAATLEYL
+314 KATELEYL

-333 TYEALR
+333 TEQALC
-339 MIVLDREETAP
+339 MILSQGEEEAP
-350 ATVVFSP
+350 ATVVFSQD
-357 HWHKGVIGIVAS
+357 WHKGVIGIVAS

-381 FTQSGEVLA
+381 FTQSGDVLA

-406 ECQDELIQ
+406 ECKDELIQ

-425 LHPDNYER
+425 LRPENYER

-439 EVVERTLPPALR
+439 EVVERTLPQELR
-451 DPKLLLSGE
+451 SPKLTLSGE

-480 GPKNMTPIFYAHNV
+480 GPKNMTPVFYAHGV

-513 NDPKSNHDFVAV
+513 TDPKSNHDFVAV
-525 GFGLGYQ
+525 GFGLAPQ
-532 ESLVES
+532 KELIES
-538 GEPLT
+538 GQPLT
-543 VAYQLT
+543 IAYQLT

-558 LELIVKAVKIM
+558 LELIIKGVKSEK
-569 TSDQ
+569 

>member
-1 MPNKL
+1 MPSKL
-6 VWEYLPEPPKEAVKG
+6 VWDFLPAPPKEAVEA
-21 LAHTLFKEE
+21 LTRSLFKEV
-30 LPWHDTIA
+30 LPWHRTIA
-38 RLLLQRGISSFDQA
+38 SLLLQRGITSFEEA
-52 KAFFNPSL
+52 RAFFNPSL
-60 VDLHDPYQMKD
+60 ADLHDPFLMKD
-71 MDLAVERILSA
+71 MDKAVERILLA
-82 IDQEQPILIYGD
+82 ISSEQPILIYGD

-112 IYPHVFTYVPDR
+112 IYPNVFTYVPDR
-124 YREGYGVSTQGI
+124 YKEGYGVSSQGI
-136 DFADDNEIP
+136 DFADDNQIP

-156 HERVVYARERGIDMI
+156 HERVAYARERGIDMI
-171 ITDHHTPSD
+171 ITDHHTPSE
-180 TLPEAVAV
+180 TLPEALAV
-188 LNPKRADCPYPYKEL
+188 LNPKRADCSYPYKEL

-217 TALDLPSQTAYRY
+217 KTLDFSPETAYKY

-254 AGLQLINQQPS
+254 TGLQLINQQPT
-265 EVMQLLLASAKH
+265 EVMQLLLASAKR

-285 FVAAPRVNAAGRM
+285 FVAAPRINAAGRM
-298 QHAEKAVRLL
+298 EHAEKAVRFLI
-308 TGQDLD
+308 GRDLD
-314 EAATLEYL
+314 KATELEYL

-333 TYEALR
+333 TEQALC
-339 MIVLDREETAP
+339 MILSQGEEEAP
-350 ATVVFSP
+350 ATVVFSQD
-357 HWHKGVIGIVAS
+357 WHKGVIGIVAS

-381 FTQSGEVLA
+381 FTQSGDVLA

-406 ECQDELIQ
+406 ECKDELIQ

-425 LHPDNYER
+425 LRPENYER

-439 EVVERTLPPALR
+439 EVVERTLPQELR
-451 DPKLLLSGE
+451 SPKLTLSGE
-460 LPLSDITYTFYRCL
+460 LPLGDITYTFYRCL

-480 GPKNMTPIFYAHNV
+480 GPKNMTPVFYAHGV

-513 NDPKSNHDFVAV
+513 IDPKSNHDFVAV
-525 GFGLGYQ
+525 GFGLAPQ
-532 ESLVES
+532 KELIES
-538 GEPLT
+538 GQPLT
-543 VAYQLT
+543 IAYQLT

-558 LELIVKAVKIM
+558 LELIIKGVKSEK
-569 TSDQ
+569 

>member
-1 MPNKL
+1 MPSKL
-6 VWEYLPEPPKEAVKG
+6 VWDFLPAPPKEAVEA
-21 LAHTLFKEE
+21 LTHSLFKEV
-30 LPWHDTIA
+30 LPWHRTIA
-38 RLLLQRGISSFDQA
+38 SLLLQRGITSFEEA
-52 KAFFNPSL
+52 RAFFNPSL
-60 VDLHDPYQMKD
+60 ADLHDPFLMKD
-71 MDLAVERILSA
+71 MDKAVERILLA
-82 IDQEQPILIYGD
+82 ISSEQPILIYGD

-112 IYPHVFTYVPDR
+112 IYPNVFTYVPDR
-124 YREGYGVSTQGI
+124 YKEGYGVSSQGI
-136 DFADDNEIP
+136 DFADDNQIP

-156 HERVVYARERGIDMI
+156 HERVAYARGRGIDMI
-171 ITDHHTPSD
+171 ITDHHTPSE
-180 TLPEAVAV
+180 TLPEALAV
-188 LNPKRADCPYPYKEL
+188 LNPKRADCSYPYKEL

-217 TALDLPSQTAYRY
+217 KTLDFSPETAYKY

-254 AGLQLINQQPS
+254 TGLQLINQRPT
-265 EVMQLLLASAKH
+265 EVMQLLLASAKR

-285 FVAAPRVNAAGRM
+285 FVAAPRINAAGRM
-298 QHAEKAVRLL
+298 EHAEKAVRFLI
-308 TGQDLD
+308 GRDLD
-314 EAATLEYL
+314 KATELEYL

-333 TYEALR
+333 TKQALC
-339 MIVLDREETAP
+339 MILSQGEEEAP
-350 ATVVFSP
+350 ATVVFSQD
-357 HWHKGVIGIVAS
+357 WHKGVIGIVAS

-381 FTQSGEVLA
+381 FTQSGDVLA

-406 ECQDELIQ
+406 ECKDELIQ

-425 LHPDNYER
+425 LRPENYER

-439 EVVERTLPPALR
+439 EVVERTLPQELR
-451 DPKLLLSGE
+451 SPKLTLSGE
-460 LPLSDITYTFYRCL
+460 LPLADITYTFYRCL

-480 GPKNMTPIFYAHNV
+480 GPKNMTPVFYAHGV
-494 LAKEV
+494 LTKEV

-513 NDPKSNHDFVAV
+513 TDPKSNHDFVAV
-525 GFGLGYQ
+525 GFGLAPQ
-532 ESLVES
+532 KSLIES

-543 VAYQLT
+543 IAYQLT

-558 LELIVKAVKIM
+558 LELIIKDVRR
-569 TSDQ
+569 Q

>member
-1 MPNKL
+1 MPSKL
-6 VWEYLPEPPKEAVKG
+6 VWDFLPAPPKEAVEA
-21 LAHTLFKEE
+21 LTRSLFKEV
-30 LPWHDTIA
+30 LPWHRTIA
-38 RLLLQRGISSFDQA
+38 SLLLQRGITSFEEA
-52 KAFFNPSL
+52 RAFFNPSL
-60 VDLHDPYQMKD
+60 ADLHDPFLMKD
-71 MDLAVERILSA
+71 MDKAVERILLA
-82 IDQEQPILIYGD
+82 ISSEQPILIYGD

-112 IYPHVFTYVPDR
+112 IYPNVFTYVPDR
-124 YREGYGVSTQGI
+124 YREGYGVSSQGI
-136 DFADDNEIP
+136 DFADDNQIP

-156 HERVVYARERGIDMI
+156 HERVAYARQRRIDMI
-171 ITDHHTPSD
+171 ITDHHTPSE
-180 TLPEAVAV
+180 TLPEALAV
-188 LNPKRADCPYPYKEL
+188 LNPKRADCSYPYKEL

-217 TALDLPSQTAYRY
+217 KTLDFSPETAYKY

-254 AGLQLINQQPS
+254 TGLQLINQQPT
-265 EVMQLLLASAKH
+265 EVMQLLLASAKR

-285 FVAAPRVNAAGRM
+285 FVAAPRINAAGRM
-298 QHAEKAVRLL
+298 EHAEKAVRFLI
-308 TGQDLD
+308 GRDLD
-314 EAATLEYL
+314 KATELEYL

-333 TYEALR
+333 TEQALC
-339 MIVLDREETAP
+339 MILSQGEEEAP
-350 ATVVFSP
+350 ATVVFSQD
-357 HWHKGVIGIVAS
+357 WHKGVIGIVAS

-381 FTQSGEVLA
+381 FTQSGDVLA

-406 ECQDELIQ
+406 ECKDELIQ

-425 LHPDNYER
+425 LRPENYER

-439 EVVERTLPPALR
+439 EVVERTLPQELR
-451 DPKLLLSGE
+451 SPKLTLSGE
-460 LPLSDITYTFYRCL
+460 LPLGDITYTFYRCL

-480 GPKNMTPIFYAHNV
+480 GPKNMTPVFYAHGV

-513 NDPKSNHDFVAV
+513 IDPKSNHDFVAV
-525 GFGLGYQ
+525 GFGLAPQ
-532 ESLVES
+532 KELIES
-538 GEPLT
+538 GQPLT
-543 VAYQLT
+543 IAYQLT

-558 LELIVKAVKIM
+558 LELIIKGVKSEK
-569 TSDQ
+569 

>member
-1 MPNKL
+1 MPSKL
-6 VWEYLPEPPKEAVKG
+6 VWDFLPAPPKEAVEA
-21 LAHTLFKEE
+21 LTRSLFKEV
-30 LPWHDTIA
+30 LPWHRTIA
-38 RLLLQRGISSFDQA
+38 SLLLQRGITSFEEA
-52 KAFFNPSL
+52 RAFFNPSL
-60 VDLHDPYQMKD
+60 ADLHDPFLMKD
-71 MDLAVERILSA
+71 MDKAVERILLA
-82 IDQEQPILIYGD
+82 ISSEQPILIYGD

-112 IYPHVFTYVPDR
+112 IYPNVFTYVPDR
-124 YREGYGVSTQGI
+124 YREGYGVSSQGI
-136 DFADDNEIP
+136 DFADDNQIP

-156 HERVVYARERGIDMI
+156 HERVAYARERGIDMI
-171 ITDHHTPSD
+171 ITDHHTPSE
-180 TLPEAVAV
+180 TLPEALAV
-188 LNPKRADCPYPYKEL
+188 LNPKRADCSYPYKEL

-217 TALDLPSQTAYRY
+217 KTLDFSPETAYKY

-254 AGLQLINQQPS
+254 TGLQLINQQPT
-265 EVMQLLLASAKH
+265 EVMQLLLASAKR

-285 FVAAPRVNAAGRM
+285 FVAAPRINAAGRM
-298 QHAEKAVRLL
+298 EHAEKAVRFLI
-308 TGQDLD
+308 GRDLD
-314 EAATLEYL
+314 KATELEYL

-333 TYEALR
+333 TEQALC
-339 MIVLDREETAP
+339 MILSQGEEEAP
-350 ATVVFSP
+350 ATVVFSQD
-357 HWHKGVIGIVAS
+357 WHKGVIGIVAS

-381 FTQSGEVLA
+381 FTQSGDVLA

-406 ECQDELIQ
+406 ECKDELIQ

-425 LHPDNYER
+425 LRPENYER

-439 EVVERTLPPALR
+439 EVVERTLPQELR
-451 DPKLLLSGE
+451 SPKLTLSGE

-480 GPKNMTPIFYAHNV
+480 GPKNMTPVFYAHGV

-513 NDPKSNHDFVAV
+513 TDPKSNHDFVAV
-525 GFGLGYQ
+525 GFGLAPQ
-532 ESLVES
+532 KELIES
-538 GEPLT
+538 GQPLT
-543 VAYQLT
+543 IAYQLT

-558 LELIVKAVKIM
+558 LELIIKGVKSEK
-569 TSDQ
+569 

>member
-1 MPNKL
+1 MPSKL
-6 VWEYLPEPPKEAVKG
+6 VWDFLPAPPKEAVEA
-21 LAHTLFKEE
+21 LTRSLFKEV
-30 LPWHDTIA
+30 LPWHRTIA
-38 RLLLQRGISSFDQA
+38 SLLLQRGITSFEEA
-52 KAFFNPSL
+52 RAFFNPSL
-60 VDLHDPYQMKD
+60 ADLHDPFLMKD
-71 MDLAVERILSA
+71 MDKAVERILLA
-82 IDQEQPILIYGD
+82 ISSEQPILIYGD

-112 IYPHVFTYVPDR
+112 IYPNVFTYVPDR
-124 YREGYGVSTQGI
+124 YKEGYGVSSQGI
-136 DFADDNEIP
+136 DFADDNQIP

-156 HERVVYARERGIDMI
+156 HERVAYARERGIDMI
-171 ITDHHTPSD
+171 ITDHHTPSE
-180 TLPEAVAV
+180 TLPEALAV
-188 LNPKRADCPYPYKEL
+188 LNPKRADCSYPYKEL

-217 TALDLPSQTAYRY
+217 KTLDFSSETAYKY

-254 AGLQLINQQPS
+254 TGLQLINQQPT
-265 EVMQLLLASAKH
+265 EVMQLLLASAKR

-285 FVAAPRVNAAGRM
+285 FVAAPRINAAGRM
-298 QHAEKAVRLL
+298 EHAEKAVRFLI
-308 TGQDLD
+308 GRDLD
-314 EAATLEYL
+314 KATELEYL

-333 TYEALR
+333 TEQALC
-339 MIVLDREETAP
+339 MILSQGEEEAP
-350 ATVVFSP
+350 ATVVFSQD
-357 HWHKGVIGIVAS
+357 WHKGVIGIVAS

-381 FTQSGEVLA
+381 FTQSGDVLA

-406 ECQDELIQ
+406 ECKDELIQ

-425 LHPDNYER
+425 LRPENYER

-439 EVVERTLPPALR
+439 EVVERTLPQELR
-451 DPKLLLSGE
+451 SPKLTLSGE
-460 LPLSDITYTFYRCL
+460 LPLGDITYTFYRCL

-480 GPKNMTPIFYAHNV
+480 GPKNMTPVFYAHGV

-513 NDPKSNHDFVAV
+513 TDPKSNHDFVAV
-525 GFGLGYQ
+525 GFGLAPQ
-532 ESLVES
+532 KELIES
-538 GEPLT
+538 GQPLT
-543 VAYQLT
+543 IAYQLT

-558 LELIVKAVKIM
+558 LELIIKGVKSEK
-569 TSDQ
+569 

>member
-1 MPNKL
+1 MPSKL
-6 VWEYLPEPPKEAVKG
+6 VWDFLPAPPKEAVEA
-21 LAHTLFKEE
+21 LTRSLFKEV
-30 LPWHDTIA
+30 LPWHRTIA
-38 RLLLQRGISSFDQA
+38 SLLLQRGITSFEEA
-52 KAFFNPSL
+52 RAFFNPSL
-60 VDLHDPYQMKD
+60 ADLHDPFLMKD
-71 MDLAVERILSA
+71 MDKAVERILLA
-82 IDQEQPILIYGD
+82 ISSEQPILIYGD

-112 IYPHVFTYVPDR
+112 IYPNVFTYVPDR
-124 YREGYGVSTQGI
+124 YREGYGVSSQGI
-136 DFADDNEIP
+136 DFADDNQIP

-156 HERVVYARERGIDMI
+156 HERVAYAHERGIDMI
-171 ITDHHTPSD
+171 ITDHHTPSE
-180 TLPEAVAV
+180 TLPEALAV
-188 LNPKRADCPYPYKEL
+188 LNPKRADCSYPYKEL

-217 TALDLPSQTAYRY
+217 KTLDFSPETAYKY

-254 AGLQLINQQPS
+254 TGLQLINQQPT
-265 EVMQLLLASAKH
+265 EVMQLLLASAKR

-285 FVAAPRVNAAGRM
+285 FVAAPRINAAGRM
-298 QHAEKAVRLL
+298 EHAEKAVRFLI
-308 TGQDLD
+308 GRDLD
-314 EAATLEYL
+314 KATELEYL

-333 TYEALR
+333 TEQALC
-339 MIVLDREETAP
+339 MILSQGEEEAP
-350 ATVVFSP
+350 ATVVFSQD
-357 HWHKGVIGIVAS
+357 WHKGVIGIVAS

-381 FTQSGEVLA
+381 FTQSGDVLA

-406 ECQDELIQ
+406 ECKDELIQ

-425 LHPDNYER
+425 LRPENYER

-439 EVVERTLPPALR
+439 EVVERTLPQELR
-451 DPKLLLSGE
+451 SPKLTLSGE
-460 LPLSDITYTFYRCL
+460 LPLGDITYTFYRCL

-480 GPKNMTPIFYAHNV
+480 GPKNMTPVFYAHGV

-513 NDPKSNHDFVAV
+513 TDPKSNHDFVAV
-525 GFGLGYQ
+525 GFGLAPQ
-532 ESLVES
+532 KKLIES
-538 GEPLT
+538 GQPLT
-543 VAYQLT
+543 IAYQLT

-558 LELIVKAVKIM
+558 LELIIKGVKSEK
-569 TSDQ
+569 

>member
-1 MPNKL
+1 MPSKL
-6 VWEYLPEPPKEAVKG
+6 VWDFLPAPPKEAVEA
-21 LAHTLFKEE
+21 LTRSLFKEV
-30 LPWHDTIA
+30 LPWHRTIA
-38 RLLLQRGISSFDQA
+38 SLLLQRGITSFEEA
-52 KAFFNPSL
+52 RAFFNPSL
-60 VDLHDPYQMKD
+60 ADLHDPFLMKD
-71 MDLAVERILSA
+71 MDKAVERILLA
-82 IDQEQPILIYGD
+82 ISSEQPILIYGD

-112 IYPHVFTYVPDR
+112 IYPNVFTYVPDR
-124 YREGYGVSTQGI
+124 YREGYGVSSQGI
-136 DFADDNEIP
+136 DFADDNQIP

-156 HERVVYARERGIDMI
+156 HERVAYARERGIDMI
-171 ITDHHTPSD
+171 ITDHHTPSE
-180 TLPEAVAV
+180 TLPEALAV
-188 LNPKRADCPYPYKEL
+188 LNPKRADCSYPYKEL

-217 TALDLPSQTAYRY
+217 KTLDFSPETAYKY

-254 AGLQLINQQPS
+254 TGLQLINQQPT
-265 EVMQLLLASAKH
+265 EVMQLLLASAKR

-285 FVAAPRVNAAGRM
+285 FVAAPRINAAGRM
-298 QHAEKAVRLL
+298 EHAEKAVRFLI
-308 TGQDLD
+308 GRDLD
-314 EAATLEYL
+314 KATELEYL

-333 TYEALR
+333 TEQALC
-339 MIVLDREETAP
+339 MILSQAEEEAP
-350 ATVVFSP
+350 ATVVFSQD
-357 HWHKGVIGIVAS
+357 WHKGVIGIVAS

-381 FTQSGEVLA
+381 FTQSGDVLA

-406 ECQDELIQ
+406 ECKDELIQ

-425 LHPDNYER
+425 LRPENYER

-439 EVVERTLPPALR
+439 EVVERTLPQELR
-451 DPKLLLSGE
+451 SPKLTLSGE
-460 LPLSDITYTFYRCL
+460 LPLGDITYTFYRCL

-480 GPKNMTPIFYAHNV
+480 GPKNMTPVFYAHGV

-513 NDPKSNHDFVAV
+513 TDPKSNHDFVAV
-525 GFGLGYQ
+525 GFGLALQ
-532 ESLVES
+532 KELIES
-538 GEPLT
+538 GQPLT
-543 VAYQLT
+543 IAYQLT

-558 LELIVKAVKIM
+558 LELIIKGVKRM
-569 TSDQ
+569 TSD

>member
-1 MPNKL
+1 MPSKL
-6 VWEYLPEPPKEAVKG
+6 VWDFLPAPPKEAVEA
-21 LAHTLFKEE
+21 LTRSLFKEV
-30 LPWHDTIA
+30 LPWHRTIA
-38 RLLLQRGISSFDQA
+38 SLLLQRGITSFEEA
-52 KAFFNPSL
+52 RAFFNPSL
-60 VDLHDPYQMKD
+60 ADLHDPFLMKD
-71 MDLAVERILSA
+71 MDKAVERILLA
-82 IDQEQPILIYGD
+82 ISSEQPILIYGD

-112 IYPHVFTYVPDR
+112 IYPNVFTYVPDR
-124 YREGYGVSTQGI
+124 YREGYGVSSQGI
-136 DFADDNEIP
+136 DFADDNQIP

-156 HERVVYARERGIDMI
+156 HERVAYARERRIDMI
-171 ITDHHTPSD
+171 ITDHHTPSE
-180 TLPEAVAV
+180 TLPEALAV
-188 LNPKRADCPYPYKEL
+188 LNPKRADCSYPYKEL

-217 TALDLPSQTAYRY
+217 KTLDFSPETAYKY

-254 AGLQLINQQPS
+254 TGLQLINQQPT
-265 EVMQLLLASAKH
+265 EVMQLLLASAKR

-285 FVAAPRVNAAGRM
+285 FVAAPRINAAGRM
-298 QHAEKAVRLL
+298 EHAEKAVHFLI
-308 TGQDLD
+308 GCDLD
-314 EAATLEYL
+314 KVTELEYL

-333 TYEALR
+333 TEQALC
-339 MIVLDREETAP
+339 MILSQGEEEAP
-350 ATVVFSP
+350 ATVVFSQD
-357 HWHKGVIGIVAS
+357 WHKGVIGIVAS

-381 FTQSGEVLA
+381 FTQSGDVLA

-406 ECQDELIQ
+406 ECKDELIQ

-425 LHPDNYER
+425 LRPENYER

-439 EVVERTLPPALR
+439 EVVERTLPQELR
-451 DPKLLLSGE
+451 SPKLTLSGE
-460 LPLSDITYTFYRCL
+460 LSLADITYTFYRCL

-480 GPKNMTPIFYAHNV
+480 GPKNMTPVFYAHGV

-513 NDPKSNHDFVAV
+513 TDPKSNHDFVAV
-525 GFGLGYQ
+525 GFGLAPQ
-532 ESLVES
+532 KELIES
-538 GEPLT
+538 GQPLT
-543 VAYQLT
+543 IAYQLT

-558 LELIVKAVKIM
+558 LELVVKDVRR
-569 TSDQ
+569 Q

>member
-1 MPNKL
+1 MPSKL
-6 VWEYLPEPPKEAVKG
+6 VWDFLPAPPKEAVEA
-21 LAHTLFKEE
+21 LTRSLFKEV
-30 LPWHDTIA
+30 LPWHRTIA
-38 RLLLQRGISSFDQA
+38 SLLLQRGITSFEEA
-52 KAFFNPSL
+52 RAFFNPSL
-60 VDLHDPYQMKD
+60 ADLHDPFLMKD
-71 MDLAVERILSA
+71 MDKAVERILLA
-82 IDQEQPILIYGD
+82 ISSEQPILIYGD

-112 IYPHVFTYVPDR
+112 IYPNVFTYVPDR
-124 YREGYGVSTQGI
+124 YKEGYGVSSQGI
-136 DFADDNEIP
+136 DFADDNQIP

-156 HERVVYARERGIDMI
+156 HEQVAYARERRIDMI
-171 ITDHHTPSD
+171 ITDHHTPSE
-180 TLPEAVAV
+180 TLPEALAV
-188 LNPKRADCPYPYKEL
+188 LNPKRADCSYPYKEL

-217 TALDLPSQTAYRY
+217 KTLDFSPETAYKY

-254 AGLQLINQQPS
+254 TGLQLINQQPT
-265 EVMQLLLASAKH
+265 EVMQLLLASAKR

-285 FVAAPRVNAAGRM
+285 FVAAPRINAAGRM
-298 QHAEKAVRLL
+298 EHAEKAVRFLI
-308 TGQDLD
+308 GRDLD
-314 EAATLEYL
+314 KATELEYL

-333 TYEALR
+333 TKQALC
-339 MIVLDREETAP
+339 MILSQGEEEAP
-350 ATVVFSP
+350 ATVVFSQD
-357 HWHKGVIGIVAS
+357 WHKGVIGIVAS

-381 FTQSGEVLA
+381 FTQSGDVLA

-406 ECQDELIQ
+406 ECKDELIQ

-425 LHPDNYER
+425 LRPENYER

-439 EVVERTLPPALR
+439 EVVERTLPQELR
-451 DPKLLLSGE
+451 SPKLTLSGE
-460 LPLSDITYTFYRCL
+460 LPLGDITYTFYRCL

-480 GPKNMTPIFYAHNV
+480 GPKNMTPVFYAYGV

-513 NDPKSNHDFVAV
+513 TDPKSNHDFVAV
-525 GFGLGYQ
+525 GFGLALQ
-532 ESLVES
+532 KELIES
-538 GEPLT
+538 GQSLT
-543 VAYQLT
+543 IAYQLT

-558 LELIVKAVKIM
+558 LELIIKDVRG
-569 TSDQ
+569 QLL

>member
-1 MPNKL
+1 MPSKL
-6 VWEYLPEPPKEAVKG
+6 VWDFLPAPPKKAVEA
-21 LAHTLFKEE
+21 LTRSLFKEA
-30 LPWHDTIA
+30 LPWHRTIA
-38 RLLLQRGISSFDQA
+38 SLLLQRGITSFEEA
-52 KAFFNPSL
+52 RAFFNPSL
-60 VDLHDPYQMKD
+60 ADLHDPFLMKD
-71 MDLAVERILSA
+71 MDKAVERILLAMSS
-82 IDQEQPILIYGD
+82 EQPILIYGD

-112 IYPHVFTYVPDR
+112 IYPNVFTYVPDR
-124 YREGYGVSTQGI
+124 YREGYGVSSQGI
-136 DFADDNEIP
+136 DFADDNQIP

-156 HERVVYARERGIDMI
+156 HERVAYARERRIDMI
-171 ITDHHTPSD
+171 ITDHHTPSE
-180 TLPEAVAV
+180 TLPEALAV
-188 LNPKRADCPYPYKEL
+188 LNPKRADCSYPYKEL

-217 TALDLPSQTAYRY
+217 KTLDFSPETAYKY

-254 AGLQLINQQPS
+254 TGLQLINQQPT
-265 EVMQLLLASAKH
+265 EVMQLLLASSKR

-285 FVAAPRVNAAGRM
+285 FVAAPRINAAGRM
-298 QHAEKAVRLL
+298 EHAEKAVRFLI
-308 TGQDLD
+308 GRDLD
-314 EAATLEYL
+314 KATELEYL

-333 TYEALR
+333 TEQALC
-339 MIVLDREETAP
+339 MILSQGEEKAP
-350 ATVVFSP
+350 ATVVFSQD
-357 HWHKGVIGIVAS
+357 WHKGVIGIVAS

-381 FTQSGEVLA
+381 FTQSGDVLA

-406 ECQDELIQ
+406 ECKDELIQ

-425 LHPDNYER
+425 LRPENYER

-439 EVVERTLPPALR
+439 EVVERTLPQELR
-451 DPKLLLSGE
+451 SPKLILSGK

-480 GPKNMTPIFYAHNV
+480 GPKNMTPVFYAHGV

-513 NDPKSNHDFVAV
+513 TDPKSNHDFVAV

-538 GEPLT
+538 GAPLT
-543 VAYQLT
+543 IAYQLT
-549 ENSWQGRTS
+549 ENEWQGRTS
-558 LELIVKAVKIM
+558 LELIIKGVKSEK
-569 TSDQ
+569 

>member
-1 MPNKL
+1 MPSKL
-6 VWEYLPEPPKEAVKG
+6 VWDFLPAPPKEAVEA
-21 LAHTLFKEE
+21 LTRSLFKEV
-30 LPWHDTIA
+30 LPWHRTIA
-38 RLLLQRGISSFDQA
+38 SLLLQRGITSFEEA
-52 KAFFNPSL
+52 RAFFNPSL
-60 VDLHDPYQMKD
+60 ADLHDPFLMKD
-71 MDLAVERILSA
+71 MDKAVERILLA
-82 IDQEQPILIYGD
+82 ISSEQPILIYGD

-112 IYPHVFTYVPDR
+112 IYPNVFTYVPDR
-124 YREGYGVSTQGI
+124 YREGYGVSSQGI
-136 DFADDNEIP
+136 DFADDNQIP

-156 HERVVYARERGIDMI
+156 HERVAYARQRRIDMI
-171 ITDHHTPSD
+171 ITDHHTPSE
-180 TLPEAVAV
+180 TLPEALAV
-188 LNPKRADCPYPYKEL
+188 LNPKRADCSYPYKEL

-217 TALDLPSQTAYRY
+217 KTLDFSPETAYKY

-235 LATCADIVPLTG
+235 LATCADIVPLIG

-254 AGLQLINQQPS
+254 TGLQLINQQPT
-265 EVMQLLLASAKH
+265 EVMQLLLASAKR

-285 FVAAPRVNAAGRM
+285 FVAAPRINAAGRM
-298 QHAEKAVRLL
+298 EHAEKAVRFLI
-308 TGQDLD
+308 GRDLD
-314 EAATLEYL
+314 KATELEYL

-333 TYEALR
+333 TEQALC
-339 MIVLDREETAP
+339 MILSQGEEEAP
-350 ATVVFSP
+350 ATVVFSQD
-357 HWHKGVIGIVAS
+357 WHKGVIGIVAS

-381 FTQSGEVLA
+381 FTQSGDVLA

-406 ECQDELIQ
+406 ECKDELIQ

-425 LHPDNYER
+425 LRPENYER

-439 EVVERTLPPALR
+439 EVVERTLPQELR
-451 DPKLLLSGE
+451 SPKLILSGK

-480 GPKNMTPIFYAHNV
+480 GPKNMTPVFYAHGV

-513 NDPKSNHDFVAV
+513 TDLKSNHDFVAV
-525 GFGLGYQ
+525 GFGLAPQ
-532 ESLVES
+532 KELIES
-538 GEPLT
+538 GQPLT
-543 VAYQLT
+543 IAYQLT

-558 LELIVKAVKIM
+558 LELVVKDVRR
-569 TSDQ
+569 Q

>member
-1 MPNKL
+1 MPSKL
-6 VWEYLPEPPKEAVKG
+6 VWDFLPAPPKEAVEA
-21 LAHTLFKEE
+21 LTRSLFKEV
-30 LPWHDTIA
+30 LPWHRTIA
-38 RLLLQRGISSFDQA
+38 SLLLQRGITSFEEA
-52 KAFFNPSL
+52 RAFFNPSL
-60 VDLHDPYQMKD
+60 ADLHDPFLMKD
-71 MDLAVERILSA
+71 MDKAVERILLAVSS
-82 IDQEQPILIYGD
+82 EQPILIYGD

-112 IYPHVFTYVPDR
+112 IYPNVFTYVPDR
-124 YREGYGVSTQGI
+124 YREGYGVSSQGI
-136 DFADDNEIP
+136 DFADDNQIP

-156 HERVVYARERGIDMI
+156 HERVAYAHERGIDMI
-171 ITDHHTPSD
+171 ITDHHTPSE
-180 TLPEAVAV
+180 TLPEALAV
-188 LNPKRADCPYPYKEL
+188 LNPKRADCSYPYKEL

-217 TALDLPSQTAYRY
+217 KTLDFSPETAYKY

-254 AGLQLINQQPS
+254 TGLQLINQQPT
-265 EVMQLLLASAKH
+265 EVMQLLLASAKR

-285 FVAAPRVNAAGRM
+285 FVAAPRINAAGRM
-298 QHAEKAVRLL
+298 EHAEKAVRFLI
-308 TGQDLD
+308 GRDLD
-314 EAATLEYL
+314 KATELEYL

-333 TYEALR
+333 TEQALC
-339 MIVLDREETAP
+339 MILSQGEEEAP
-350 ATVVFSP
+350 ATVVFSQD
-357 HWHKGVIGIVAS
+357 WHKGVIGIVAS

-381 FTQSGEVLA
+381 FTQSGDVLA

-406 ECQDELIQ
+406 ECKDELIQ

-425 LHPDNYER
+425 LRPENYER

-439 EVVERTLPPALR
+439 EVVERTLPQELR
-451 DPKLLLSGE
+451 SPKLTLSGE
-460 LPLSDITYTFYRCL
+460 LPLGDITYTFYRCL

-480 GPKNMTPIFYAHNV
+480 GPKNMTPVFYAYGV

-513 NDPKSNHDFVAV
+513 TDPKSNHDFVAI
-525 GFGLGYQ
+525 GFGLAPKK
-532 ESLVES
+532 ELIES
-538 GEPLT
+538 GQPLT
-543 VAYQLT
+543 IAYQLT

-558 LELIVKAVKIM
+558 LELIIKGVKSEK
-569 TSDQ
+569 

>member
-1 MPNKL
+1 MPSKL
-6 VWEYLPEPPKEAVKG
+6 VWDFLPAPPKEAVEA
-21 LAHTLFKEE
+21 LTRSLFKEV
-30 LPWHDTIA
+30 LPWHRTIA
-38 RLLLQRGISSFDQA
+38 SLLLQRGITSFEEA
-52 KAFFNPSL
+52 RAFFNPSL
-60 VDLHDPYQMKD
+60 ADLHDPFLMKD
-71 MDLAVERILSA
+71 MDKAVERILLA
-82 IDQEQPILIYGD
+82 ISSEQPILIYGD

-112 IYPHVFTYVPDR
+112 IYPNVFTYVPDR
-124 YREGYGVSTQGI
+124 YREGYGVSSQGI
-136 DFADDNEIP
+136 DFADDNQIP

-156 HERVVYARERGIDMI
+156 HERVAYARQRRIDMI
-171 ITDHHTPSD
+171 ITDHHTPSE
-180 TLPEAVAV
+180 TLPEALAV
-188 LNPKRADCPYPYKEL
+188 LNPKRADCSYPYKEL

-217 TALDLPSQTAYRY
+217 KTLDFSPETAYKY

-254 AGLQLINQQPS
+254 TGLQLINQQPT
-265 EVMQLLLASAKH
+265 EVMQLLLASAKR

-285 FVAAPRVNAAGRM
+285 FVAAPRINAAGRM
-298 QHAEKAVRLL
+298 EHAEKAVRFLI
-308 TGQDLD
+308 GRDLD
-314 EAATLEYL
+314 KATELEYL

-333 TYEALR
+333 TEQALC
-339 MIVLDREETAP
+339 MILSQGEEEAP
-350 ATVVFSP
+350 ATVVFSQD
-357 HWHKGVIGIVAS
+357 WHKGVIGIVAS

-381 FTQSGEVLA
+381 FTQSGDVLA

-406 ECQDELIQ
+406 ECKDELIQ

-425 LHPDNYER
+425 LRPENYER

-439 EVVERTLPPALR
+439 EVVERTLPQELR
-451 DPKLLLSGE
+451 SPKLILSGK

-480 GPKNMTPIFYAHNV
+480 GPKNMTPVFYAHGV

-513 NDPKSNHDFVAV
+513 TDPKSNHDFVAV
-525 GFGLGYQ
+525 GFGLAPQ
-532 ESLVES
+532 KELIES
-538 GEPLT
+538 GQPLT
-543 VAYQLT
+543 IAYQLT

-558 LELIVKAVKIM
+558 LELIVKGVK
-569 TSDQ
+569 SEK